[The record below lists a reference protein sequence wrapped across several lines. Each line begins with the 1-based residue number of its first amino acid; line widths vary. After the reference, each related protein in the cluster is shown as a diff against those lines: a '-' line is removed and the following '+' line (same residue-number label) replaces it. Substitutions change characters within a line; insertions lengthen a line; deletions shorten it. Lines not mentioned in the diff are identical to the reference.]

1 MIEESARPLRHV
13 ESEFAA
19 DSSGFSNSVYKRWFD
34 AKYGRER
41 SMGGY
46 VKAHIM
52 VGVKT
57 NIVTSVE
64 VTPASISDYEMFVL
78 W

>member
-1 MIEESARPLRHV
+1 V
-13 ESEFAA
+13 
-19 DSSGFSNSVYKRWFD
+19 DSSGFSTRVYDRWFD

-41 SMGGY
+41 TFSQD

-57 NIVTSVE
+57 NVVTSVE
-64 VTPASISDYEMFVL
+64 VTPSYINDYPILNRFPL
-78 W
+78 